1 MGEKYVSKYT
11 GEQIDDLLDRVSLGM
26 KGGES
31 ENGATF
37 YPIVDPETRT
47 LSWENDKGLANPPST
62 DLAPDMGAYVV
73 DFTLYAASWVTQE
86 DGTYTQ
92 DVEIV
97 NHSNQTDTVE
107 VMAADDTTKEQIKM
121 IQKANICKAGWAT
134 NTTLTFVAYG
144 IKPTTDAALKLMITM
159 V

>member
-1 MGEKYVSKYT
+1 MSEKYVSKYT
-11 GEQIDDLLDRVSLGM
+11 GEQIDDLLDRVSLNM

-37 YPIVDPETRT
+37 YPVVDPETRMI
-47 LSWENDKGLANPPST
+47 SWENDKGLVNPPSV
-62 DLAPDMGAYVV
+62 DLAPDMGAYTV
-73 DFTLYAASWVTQE
+73 DFTLYAASWVAQA

-92 DVEIV
+92 DVTIA
-97 NHSNQTDTVE
+97 NHSNQTDIVE

-121 IQKANICKAGWAT
+121 IQKANICKAGWAS

-144 IKPTTDAALKLMITM
+144 IKPTADATLRLVITM